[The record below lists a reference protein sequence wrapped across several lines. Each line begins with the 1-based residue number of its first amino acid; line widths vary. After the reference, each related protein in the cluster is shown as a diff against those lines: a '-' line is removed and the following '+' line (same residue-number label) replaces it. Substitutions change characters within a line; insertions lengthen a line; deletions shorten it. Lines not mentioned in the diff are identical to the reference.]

1 MHFVFV
7 VVVVYLSLSFLSKY
21 LNRANNLL
29 ALNPFTTTSIDV
41 LFLFLIFNVNG
52 SAGGRWPENLPTP
65 MQICCSATALLCGD
79 WAQLSFGL
87 IDGAKVAVA
96 GGGGAAAAAAFAV
109 VSPVYYDRHTVI
121 PFFFAIAISPQWCGP
136 FVAFVLTRLIDRSFI
151 LFLSLIHSFTS

>member
-1 MHFVFV
+1 MARKSPHTD
-7 VVVVYLSLSFLSKY
+7 
-21 LNRANNLL
+21 ANLL
-29 ALNPFTTTSIDV
+29 L
-41 LFLFLIFNVNG
+41 LLL
-52 SAGGRWPENLPTP
+52 
-65 MQICCSATALLCGD
+65 LLCGN

-96 GGGGAAAAAAFAV
+96 GGAAAAFAV

-151 LFLSLIHSFTS
+151 HFLSLIHSFTS